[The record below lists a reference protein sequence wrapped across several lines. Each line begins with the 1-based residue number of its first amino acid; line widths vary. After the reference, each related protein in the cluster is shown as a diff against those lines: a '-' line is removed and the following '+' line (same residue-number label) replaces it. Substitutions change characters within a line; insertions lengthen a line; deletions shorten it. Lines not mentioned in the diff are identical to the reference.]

1 MGNRKQPFG
10 YRMTLGEI
18 TILPEEAELVR
29 FIFQCYSTG
38 ATLGELTK
46 ALCRQEIPYY
56 AGRTWN
62 KNMVSRILEDGR
74 YIGEKGCSGTHR
86 AGAAPHGSE
95 KDPFS
100 PEKRQEPARRRKRP
114 RRRLCGTPPS
124 ERVEKIVTD
133 LLNELI
139 RCPDRIQP
147 AVSQVVGA
155 ACGKTREELTSALE
169 RQPIDEDNARALL
182 LQLAAEQYDAI
193 GNTEYET
200 VRLRRLLT
208 GRKPMTEPDAELLQS
223 TVSKVRVTNKCVT
236 VTLKNGQT
244 IERRDQP

>member
-18 TILPEEAELVR
+18 TIQPEEADLVR
-29 FIFQCYSTG
+29 LVFQGYSTG

-56 AGRTWN
+56 EGRTWN

-74 YIGEKGCSGTHR
+74 YIGEKGYPALIEPEQLHT
-86 AGAAPHGSE
+86 AA
-95 KDPFS
+95 
-100 PEKRQEPARRRKRP
+100 EKRSARACPPQKTPAQKAL
-114 RRRLCGTPPS
+114 RRLCGAPPS

-133 LLNELI
+133 LLNEII
-139 RCPDRIQP
+139 RCPDRVRLP
-147 AVSQVVGA
+147 ASQQAAA
-155 ACGKTREELTSALE
+155 ACGKTREALNSELE
-169 RQPIDEDNARALL
+169 GQPIDEDNARASL

-208 GRKPMTEPDAELLQS
+208 SRKPIIEPDAELLQS
-223 TVSKVRVTNKCVT
+223 AVSKVGVTSKCVT
-236 VTLKNGQT
+236 VTLKNGQV
-244 IERRDQP
+244 IERRDEP

>member
-1 MGNRKQPFG
+1 MAAISERKAI
-10 YRMTLGEI
+10 RHSSSRSSS
-18 TILPEEAELVR
+18 A
-29 FIFQCYSTG
+29 
-38 ATLGELTK
+38 
-46 ALCRQEIPYY
+46 RQRKR
-56 AGRTWN
+56 G
-62 KNMVSRILEDGR
+62 
-74 YIGEKGCSGTHR
+74 
-86 AGAAPHGSE
+86 
-95 KDPFS
+95 
-100 PEKRQEPARRRKRP
+100 RQEPARRRKRP

-147 AVSQVVGA
+147 AASQAAA

-169 RQPIDEDNARALL
+169 LQPINEDNARALL

-208 GRKPMTEPDAELLQS
+208 GCKPMTEPDAELLQS
-223 TVSKVRVTNKCVT
+223 AVSKVRVTNKCVT

-244 IERRDQP
+244 IERRDQL

>member
-18 TILPEEAELVR
+18 TIQPEEAETVR
-29 FIFQCYSTG
+29 SIYLQYIAGISFKQL
-38 ATLGELTK
+38 AEQLQAEDV
-46 ALCRQEIPYY
+46 PYDEDKS
-56 AGRTWN
+56 WN
-62 KNMVSRILEDGR
+62 KNMVSRILEDDR
-74 YIGEKGCSGTHR
+74 YIGQKEFPALIT
-86 AGAAPHGSE
+86 AEQFDAAQ
-95 KDPFS
+95 K
-100 PEKRQEPARRRKRP
+100 RRKEMRP
-114 RRRLCGTPPS
+114 AYKQTPVQKTLRRLCGAPPS
-124 ERVEKIVTD
+124 ERVEKIVTS

-147 AVSQVVGA
+147 AASQAAA
-155 ACGKTREELTSALE
+155 ACGKTREELTTALE

-208 GRKPMTEPDAELLQS
+208 GRKPMAEPDAELLQS
-223 TVSKVRVTNKCVT
+223 AVSKVRVTNNCVT

-244 IERRDQP
+244 IERRDEL

>member
-1 MGNRKQPFG
+1 MEQKHG
-10 YRMTLGEI
+10 
-18 TILPEEAELVR
+18 LPYFRGWPLHRRERL
-29 FIFQCYSTG
+29 
-38 ATLGELTK
+38 
-46 ALCRQEIPYY
+46 
-56 AGRTWN
+56 
-62 KNMVSRILEDGR
+62 
-74 YIGEKGCSGTHR
+74 SGTHR
-86 AGAAPHGSE
+86 AGAAPRGGGKEDGKSLPTAE
-95 KDPFS
+95 NTRA
-100 PEKRQEPARRRKRP
+100 EGPAAALRRA
-114 RRRLCGTPPS
+114 PPS
-124 ERVEKIVTD
+124 ERVEKIITS

-139 RCPDRIQP
+139 RCPDRVQP
-147 AVSQVVGA
+147 VASQVA
-155 ACGKTREELTSALE
+155 TACGKTRDELTSALE

-223 TVSKVRVTNKCVT
+223 TVSKVRVTSNCVT

>member
-18 TILPEEAELVR
+18 TIQPEEAELVR
-29 FIFQCYSTG
+29 LIFQGYSTG
-38 ATLGELTK
+38 TTLGELTK

-56 AGRTWN
+56 EGRSWN

-74 YIGEKGCSGTHR
+74 YVGEKGYPALIEPEQLR
-86 AGAAPHGSE
+86 AAA
-95 KDPFS
+95 
-100 PEKRQEPARRRKRP
+100 EKRTARARPPQKTPAQKVL
-114 RRRLCGTPPS
+114 RRLCGAPPS

-147 AVSQVVGA
+147 AVSQVVGT

-182 LQLAAEQYDAI
+182 LQLAAEQYDTI

-208 GRKPMTEPDAELLQS
+208 GRKPLTELDAELLQS

-236 VTLKNGQT
+236 VTLKNGQV
-244 IERRDQP
+244 IERRGQP

>member
-29 FIFQCYSTG
+29 FIFQGYSKG

-74 YIGEKGCSGTHR
+74 YIGEKGYPALIEPEQLR
-86 AGAAPHGSE
+86 AAA
-95 KDPFS
+95 
-100 PEKRQEPARRRKRP
+100 EKRKARACPPQKTPAQKAL
-114 RRRLCGTPPS
+114 RRLCGVPS
-124 ERVEKIVTD
+124 SEQTERIVTD

-139 RCPDRIQP
+139 RCPDRVRP
-147 AVSQVVGA
+147 AASQAAA
-155 ACGKTREELTSALE
+155 ACGKTRENLTSALE

-208 GRKPMTEPDAELLQS
+208 GRMPMTEPDAELLQS
-223 TVSKVRVTNKCVT
+223 VVSKVRVTNKCVT
-236 VTLKNGQT
+236 VTLKNGQV
-244 IERRDQP
+244 IERRDEP

>member
-18 TILPEEAELVR
+18 TILSEEAELVR
-29 FIFQCYSTG
+29 FIFQGYSTG

-46 ALCRQEIPYY
+46 ALCRQEIPYHE
-56 AGRTWN
+56 GRSWN

-74 YIGEKGCSGTHR
+74 YIGEKGYPVLIEPEQLR
-86 AGAAPHGSE
+86 AAA
-95 KDPFS
+95 
-100 PEKRQEPARRRKRP
+100 EKRTARARPPQKTPAQKAL
-114 RRRLCGTPPS
+114 RRLCDAPPS

-133 LLNELI
+133 LLNELL
-139 RCPDRIQP
+139 RCPDRVQP
-147 AVSQVVGA
+147 SASQA
-155 ACGKTREELTSALE
+155 APTCGKTREELTSALE
-169 RQPIDEDNARALL
+169 RQPIDEDNAKALL
-182 LQLAAEQYDAI
+182 LQLAAEQCDAI

-208 GRKPMTEPDAELLQS
+208 GRKPMTELDAELLQS
-223 TVSKVRVTNKCVT
+223 AVSKVRVTSNCVT

-244 IERRDQP
+244 IERRDQM

>member
-29 FIFQCYSTG
+29 FIFQGYSMG

-46 ALCRQEIPYY
+46 ALCRQKIPYY
-56 AGRTWN
+56 EGRTWN
-62 KNMVSRILEDGR
+62 KNMVSRILEDSR
-74 YIGEKGCSGTHR
+74 YIGEKDYPALIEPEQLR
-86 AGAAPHGSE
+86 AAA
-95 KDPFS
+95 
-100 PEKRQEPARRRKRP
+100 EKRTARARLPQKTPAQKAL
-114 RRRLCGTPPS
+114 RRLCGAPPS
-124 ERVEKIVTD
+124 ERVDKIVTS

-139 RCPDRIQP
+139 RCPDRVQP
-147 AVSQVVGA
+147 VASQVA
-155 ACGKTREELTSALE
+155 TACGKTREELNSALE
-169 RQPIDEDNARALL
+169 RQPIDEDNAKALL

-208 GRKPMTEPDAELLQS
+208 GRKPITEPDAELLQS
-223 TVSKVRVTNKCVT
+223 VVSKVRVTNNCVT

-244 IERRDQP
+244 IERRDQL

>member
-18 TILPEEAELVR
+18 TILPEEANLVR
-29 FIFQCYSTG
+29 FIFQGYGAG

-46 ALCRQEIPYY
+46 ALCQQEIPYY

-62 KNMVSRILEDGR
+62 KNMVSRILEDER
-74 YIGEKGCSGTHR
+74 YIGEKGYPVLIEPEQLR
-86 AGAAPHGSE
+86 AAA
-95 KDPFS
+95 
-100 PEKRQEPARRRKRP
+100 EKRSARAFPPQKTPAQKAL
-114 RRRLCGTPPS
+114 RRLCGAPPPA
-124 ERVEKIVTD
+124 RVEKLVTD

-169 RQPIDEDNARALL
+169 RQPIDEDNARVLL

-208 GRKPMTEPDAELLQS
+208 GRMPMTEPDAELLQNA
-223 TVSKVRVTNKCVT
+223 VSKVRMTNKCVT
-236 VTLKNGQT
+236 VTLKNGQV
-244 IERRDQP
+244 IERRDEP

>member
-18 TILPEEAELVR
+18 TIQPEEAETVR
-29 FIFQCYSTG
+29 SIYLQYIAG
-38 ATLGELTK
+38 ASFKQLAEQLQAEDVLYDEDK
-46 ALCRQEIPYY
+46 S
-56 AGRTWN
+56 WN
-62 KNMVSRILEDGR
+62 KNMVARILEDDR
-74 YIGEKGCSGTHR
+74 YIGKKEFPALIT
-86 AGAAPHGSE
+86 AEQFDAAQ
-95 KDPFS
+95 K
-100 PEKRQEPARRRKRP
+100 RRKEMRP
-114 RRRLCGTPPS
+114 AYKQTPAQKALRRLCGAPPS

-139 RCPDRIQP
+139 CCPDRVRP
-147 AVSQVVGA
+147 SASQA
-155 ACGKTREELTSALE
+155 ATTCGKTREELTSALE

-200 VRLRRLLT
+200 VRLRLLLT
-208 GRKPMTEPDAELLQS
+208 GCKPITEPDAELLQS
-223 TVSKVRVTNKCVT
+223 AVSKVRVTNNCVT

-244 IERRDQP
+244 IERRDEP

>member
-18 TILPEEAELVR
+18 TIQPEEAELVR
-29 FIFQCYSTG
+29 FIFQGYSTG

-56 AGRTWN
+56 EGRTWN
-62 KNMVSRILEDGR
+62 KNMVSRILEDSR
-74 YIGEKGCSGTHR
+74 YIGEKGYPALIEPEQLR
-86 AGAAPHGSE
+86 AAA
-95 KDPFS
+95 
-100 PEKRQEPARRRKRP
+100 EKRTTRASPPQKTPAQKAL
-114 RRRLCGTPPS
+114 RRLCGAPPS
-124 ERVEKIVTD
+124 ERVEKIVTS

-147 AVSQVVGA
+147 AVSQVA
-155 ACGKTREELTSALE
+155 TACGKTREELTSALE

-182 LQLAAEQYDAI
+182 LQLAAEQYDTI

-208 GRKPMTEPDAELLQS
+208 GRKPVTEPDADLLQS
-223 TVSKVRVTNKCVT
+223 AVSRVRVTNNCVT
-236 VTLKNGQT
+236 VTLKNGQA
-244 IERRDQP
+244 IERRDQL

>member
-1 MGNRKQPFG
+1 M
-10 YRMTLGEI
+10 
-18 TILPEEAELVR
+18 
-29 FIFQCYSTG
+29 
-38 ATLGELTK
+38 
-46 ALCRQEIPYY
+46 
-56 AGRTWN
+56 
-62 KNMVSRILEDGR
+62 
-74 YIGEKGCSGTHR
+74 
-86 AGAAPHGSE
+86 
-95 KDPFS
+95 
-100 PEKRQEPARRRKRP
+100 
-114 RRRLCGTPPS
+114 
-124 ERVEKIVTD
+124 EKIVTS

-147 AVSQVVGA
+147 STSQVVGA

-193 GNTEYET
+193 GNSEYET

-208 GRKPMTEPDAELLQS
+208 GRKPMPELDAELLQS
-223 TVSKVRVTNKCVT
+223 AVSKVRVTSNCVT

>member
-18 TILPEEAELVR
+18 TIQPEEAETVR
-29 FIFQCYSTG
+29 SIYLQYIAG
-38 ATLGELTK
+38 ASFKQLAKQL
-46 ALCRQEIPYY
+46 QEEDVLYDEDKS
-56 AGRTWN
+56 WN
-62 KNMVSRILEDGR
+62 KNMVARILEDDR
-74 YIGEKGCSGTHR
+74 YIGKKEFPALIT
-86 AGAAPHGSE
+86 AEQFDAAQ
-95 KDPFS
+95 K
-100 PEKRQEPARRRKRP
+100 RRKEMRP
-114 RRRLCGTPPS
+114 VYKQTPAQKTLRRLCGALPS
-124 ERVEKIVTD
+124 ELVEKIVTD

-139 RCPDRIQP
+139 RHPDRIQP
-147 AVSQVVGA
+147 AASQVVGA
-155 ACGKTREELTSALE
+155 ACGKTREELISALE

-208 GRKPMTEPDAELLQS
+208 GRKPITEPDAELLQS
-223 TVSKVRVTNKCVT
+223 AVSKVRVTNKCVT

-244 IERRDQP
+244 IERRDQM

>member
-29 FIFQCYSTG
+29 FIFQGYSMG

-46 ALCRQEIPYY
+46 ALCRQDIPYY
-56 AGRTWN
+56 EGRSWN

-74 YIGEKGCSGTHR
+74 YVGEKGYPALIEPEQLRT
-86 AGAAPHGSE
+86 AA
-95 KDPFS
+95 
-100 PEKRQEPARRRKRP
+100 EKRTARARPPQKTPAQKVL
-114 RRRLCGTPPS
+114 RRLCGAPPS
-124 ERVEKIVTD
+124 EQTERIVTD

-139 RCPDRIQP
+139 RCPDRVQ
-147 AVSQVVGA
+147 AAASQQAAA
-155 ACGKTREELTSALE
+155 ACGKTREDLTSALE

-200 VRLRRLLT
+200 VRLRRLLI
-208 GRKPMTEPDAELLQS
+208 GRKPLTELDAELLQS
-223 TVSKVRVTNKCVT
+223 TVSKACVTNKCVI
-236 VTLKNGQT
+236 VTLKNGQA
-244 IERRDQP
+244 IERRDQL